1 MSNAQSNHSY
11 GAFWSILGLL
21 AFIVAGFLMAM
32 NHDDNTPARVI
43 RNDGYT
49 KMYSSSYNP
58 FKTAKVAATPDTA
71 AHHAEGHAEG
81 HAADAH
87 APHDAKDV
95 QTLDMAPAKPSNQ
108 APDKKVGAHKA
119 GGGH

>member
-32 NHDDNTPARVI
+32 NHDDNSPARVI

-49 KMYSSSYNP
+49 KMYSSTYNP

-71 AHHAEGHAEG
+71 AHHAEEHAAEG

-87 APHDAKDV
+87 APHAKDA
-95 QTLDMAPAKPSNQ
+95 QKPEKGAANPANEAP
-108 APDKKVGAHKA
+108 KKKADTHKA